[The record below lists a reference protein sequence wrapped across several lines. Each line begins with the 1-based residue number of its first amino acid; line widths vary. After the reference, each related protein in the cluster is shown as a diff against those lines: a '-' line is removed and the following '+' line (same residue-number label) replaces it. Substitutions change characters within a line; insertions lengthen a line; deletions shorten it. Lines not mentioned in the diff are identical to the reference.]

1 MIDVIKPLIKQFL
14 PFAQDRMGFEKP
26 PRLFVRRDE
35 QNAQNPL
42 GKTAFYD
49 PQSKSVTLYISGRHP
64 KDVMRSLSHELVHH
78 TQNCNGE
85 FDNVGEMGDGYAQND
100 SHLREMER
108 QAYEIGNLCFRD
120 WEDSIKHTI
129 YFEHLQKGVEKVMST
144 KNWKNGELKSLLS
157 EAWGFKMDLSKLN
170 EGTGPSASDGEEE
183 AEEDVEGK
191 DPSGYTKKGK
201 GKGWE
206 EQSLEERW
214 ADESPGQADARK
226 RKEKAANTQKCMED
240 MKCAP
245 MDMECA
251 AHCGASLEEAK
262 ELYEMGGCADHEPE
276 DEVVVMQSADEEGP
290 DDPNAI
296 VDELGDLVSRLQA
309 ALGGAM
315 GPEGEEEE
323 MVVDVDMMQ
332 ERIKKALKKALK
344 ETGAKKTGS
353 SKDDD
358 SETHPGEKDYTTK
371 KGEKLKHSG
380 KGRGEKEGDEAYIN
394 EDSGEEEGMHYK
406 DDAEHDD
413 KRLDD
418 MRDLVRKLEDHI
430 RALEGD
436 RDYDDEHIKERRGRG
451 RKGPHIRGAADPRL
465 REAIKKALKASIV
478 KKKK

>member
-14 PFAQDRMGFEKP
+14 PFAQERMGFEKP

-42 GKTAFYD
+42 GKTAYYD
-49 PQSKSVTLYISGRHP
+49 PSTRSVTLYISGRHP

-78 TQNCNGE
+78 AQNCNGE
-85 FDNVGEMGDGYAQND
+85 FDNVGEMGEGYAQND

-191 DPSGYTKKGK
+191 VPSGYTKKGK

-206 EQSLEERW
+206 KK
-214 ADESPGQADARK
+214 G
-226 RKEKAANTQKCMED
+226 
-240 MKCAP
+240 
-245 MDMECA
+245 
-251 AHCGASLEEAK
+251 LEEADEYGGDEDLK
-262 ELYEMGGCADHEPE
+262 RKCMAASSEAEAMQLGCPGTRSQMYEGSSLDEMGGCADHGPE

-323 MVVDVDMMQ
+323 MVVDGDMMQ

-436 RDYDDEHIKERRGRG
+436 RDYDDEHIKEHDDEHIKERRGRG